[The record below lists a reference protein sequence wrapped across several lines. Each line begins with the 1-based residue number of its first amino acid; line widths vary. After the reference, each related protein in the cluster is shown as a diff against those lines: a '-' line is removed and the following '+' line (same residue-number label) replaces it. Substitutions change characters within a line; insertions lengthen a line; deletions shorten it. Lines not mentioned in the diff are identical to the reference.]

1 MPAGPA
7 EWGEGGGD
15 EGAMQL
21 LPRFWHIHY
30 TETKL
35 VHSKDLILLLATK
48 ILHIPPCFEEILLLP
63 KNRIEPLWCS
73 ITTER

>member
-1 MPAGPA
+1 MCLQGRRN
-7 EWGEGGGD
+7 

-35 VHSKDLILLLATK
+35 VHSKDLILLFATK
-48 ILHIPPCFEEILLLP
+48 ILHIPPFFEEILLLS

-73 ITTER
+73 ITTEK